1 MLILYCR
8 FRYGPDGRWNSDR
21 ARQRSR
27 LPTCVLGGWWGGL
40 GVGVSPVYP
49 GLEQASLK
57 ADRAL
62 GWGGKRSADLTLQ
75 VKVWH
80 QRNME
85 LQKRRHIT

>member
-1 MLILYCR
+1 MGQMEDGTLIE
-8 FRYGPDGRWNSDR
+8 PGRG
-21 ARQRSR
+21 QVC
-27 LPTCVLGGWWGGL
+27 PTCVLGGWWGGL

-75 VKVWH
+75 VKVWD

-85 LQKRRHIT
+85 LQKGRHIT